1 MELITRL
8 EELIDRLLSERAELL
23 RKNRVL
29 VAERDSLS
37 ADRNRVCSELGGL
50 LAMIDK
56 LGGRGA

>member
-8 EELIDRLLSERAELL
+8 EELVDRLLSERAELL

-29 VAERDSLS
+29 VAERDSLA
-37 ADRNRVCSELGGL
+37 ADRNRVYGELGDL
-50 LAMIDK
+50 LAKIDK